1 VTFLKGPAFHGVWRP
16 GFSIVG
22 GSLLVALD
30 IPLAVRFIASAL
42 LALCGGRNVGPSVL
56 ALGVLGAFTPWPLPA
71 FGAWAIWALLSRSH
85 SRGVRRHLSRRR
97 TLVALT
103 FGLVS
108 GVVTIATVA
117 PHWTGTELL
126 LPAPYLRPGIIVLGV
141 LVVAGF
147 NSVGEELLWRRAWWS
162 SNVALARPALMAI
175 QTLSFSI
182 AHLHGIPG
190 GLTGMLLAGAFSLL
204 ISIMRWRW
212 GFASAVV
219 AHFSTDL
226 VIFAGFAMFG
236 LGVDGFVALS

>member
-1 VTFLKGPAFHGVWRP
+1 MKGPTSLGVWRP
-16 GFSIVG
+16 AFSIVG
-22 GSLLVALD
+22 GSLLVAID
-30 IPLAVRFIASAL
+30 MSLAVRVVASAL
-42 LALCGGRNVGPSVL
+42 LALCGGAKVGPSVL

-71 FGAWAIWALLSRSH
+71 FGAWATWAILSRSD
-85 SRGVRRHLSRRR
+85 SRGVRAHLSRRR
-97 TLVALT
+97 GLVAVI

-108 GVVTIATVA
+108 GAVTLATVA
-117 PHWTGTELL
+117 PRWTGTELL
-126 LPAPYLRPGIIVLGV
+126 LPASYLRPAVIVLGV

-162 SNVALARPALMAI
+162 SNAALARPALFVI
-175 QTLSFSI
+175 QTLSFGI

-190 GLTGMLLAGAFSLL
+190 GIAGMLLAGAFSLL
-204 ISIMRWRW
+204 ISIMRSHW

-236 LGVDGFVALS
+236 LGVEGFAVPS